1 LAAAASWA
9 GAASAAQAAP
19 SGVAEGPLFWL
30 RWAAALGVCLLLA
43 FAGAY
48 ALKAR
53 QSGALVPAG
62 VLRPGRFR
70 RGAAGLGGGA
80 ATFAGP
86 IFAWPSFS
94 WVSFSG
100 VSGASRR
107 GAGAARRLQVV
118 ESLRVSPQLE
128 VCLLACDDR
137 ELLLATTAQGLVVL
151 KDGPKIAR

>member
-1 LAAAASWA
+1 LAAASWA

-30 RWAAALGVCLLLA
+30 RWAAALGLCLLLA

-53 QSGALVPAG
+53 QSGALVAAG

-70 RGAAGLGGGA
+70 RGPAGPGGGF

-86 IFAWPSFS
+86 IFTWPSFS
-94 WVSFSG
+94 WA
-100 VSGASRR
+100 SGASRR
-107 GAGAARRLQVV
+107 GAAAARRLQVV

-151 KDGPKIAR
+151 RDGPRTAR